1 MSASDL
7 ESVIKKGLFPDNFDS
22 NKRGLVSVQLRKS
35 TSDDLVPIPLPGLA
49 KETKYTVCGD
59 GEYRSELSVILQN
72 NSETAKKH
80 TQNQKDGNENCSL

>member
-7 ESVIKKGLFPDNFDS
+7 ESVIKQRLFPDNFDD

-49 KETKYTVCGD
+49 KETKYTVCRE

-72 NSETAKKH
+72 NSGKAKNH
-80 TQNQKDGNENCSL
+80 TQNQGDGNENNSL